1 MLIWYIR
8 LLMFMGVVMVVDACQ
23 DFVIALGYFSYF
35 FSPLLVVWSVVCTSV
50 MWLLLGLRYQL
61 IRVQARGFG
70 ENCKWLEM
78 FEDVRI
84 VIFCVALSDY
94 DQYAMDGDG
103 ALANKMLLSKKFFE
117 YIVTHP
123 TFDQMD
129 FLLILNK
136 FDLFEEK
143 IERVPLTQ
151 CDWFNDFHPLI
162 SRSQRSHSSS
172 NSNNINSNPSLGQ
185 LAFHYTAVKFKG
197 LYSSLTD
204 RKLYVAP
211 AKGLEPKSVDE
222 ALKYAREILKWEEE
236 RSNFSLSEYSIYS
249 TEASTSSHWQWH
261 QRE

>member
-1 MLIWYIR
+1 
-8 LLMFMGVVMVVDACQ
+8 MVVDACQ
-23 DFVIALGYFSYF
+23 VFVVAFDYFSYF
-35 FSPLLVVWSVVCTSV
+35 FPLFLLYGWLFALNV

-78 FEDVRI
+78 FEDVRL

-94 DQYAMDGDG
+94 DQYAIDGDG

-151 CDWFNDFHPLI
+151 CDWFNDFHPVI
-162 SRSQRSHSSS
+162 SRSQRFNS

-185 LAFHYTAVKFKG
+185 LAFHYTAVKFKR

-236 RSNFSLSEYSIYS
+236 SSNFSLSEYSIYS
-249 TEASTSSHWQWH
+249 TEASTSSH
-261 QRE
+261 